1 MKIEVSKID
10 YYSWK
15 IGAIVLLILLI
26 MMIYSKNYSYDDGEI
41 NDNYW
46 HLGYSDCERNYNFT
60 SDEMMILNTYR
71 IYKIENRTNLQGEN

>member
-71 IYKIENRTNLQGEN
+71 IYKIENRTNLQEKN

>member
-15 IGAIVLLILLI
+15 IGVIVLLILLI

-71 IYKIENRTNLQGEN
+71 IYKIENRTNLQEKN